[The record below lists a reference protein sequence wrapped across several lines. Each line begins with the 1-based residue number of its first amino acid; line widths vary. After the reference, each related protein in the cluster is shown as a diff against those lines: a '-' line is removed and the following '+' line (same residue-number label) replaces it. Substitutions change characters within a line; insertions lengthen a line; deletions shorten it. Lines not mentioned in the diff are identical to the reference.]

1 MSRYVERSKCITQPR
16 AVSSAPCA
24 SMVQPMCVINNFA
37 DHEAVK
43 LVKLV
48 FSFLRWLDDA

>member
-16 AVSSAPCA
+16 ALSSAPCA
-24 SMVQPMCVINNFA
+24 SMVQPMCVIKNIA